1 MAQQSHVLIDA
12 DESIVADGATIRG
25 GGASGK
31 PAWEVRL
38 KTLRGGRSEGVQ
50 IVEINNGT
58 LAIDVLPT
66 RGMGIWRVRR
76 GKHTLGWQS
85 PARGPVHPAFVP
97 LMEPSGLGWLDGFDE
112 LLARCGLAGN
122 GPPEF
127 DDAGRLV
134 RPLHGLIS
142 NQPARRVELIVD
154 EAAGTLTVRGVVE
167 ESRFFFQSLRLT
179 TSITT
184 AIGSNEFSWTDEVE
198 NFSARDAVMQMLYHF
213 NIGLPLLRPGARIT
227 APVGIVAPK
236 TKVAAEEGV
245 DNWHVFPPPRSDSSE
260 QVYCFNL
267 LTDDAGETRV
277 LISGLTDEQAIGMR
291 WNTRTI
297 PCFTVWRNTPAEA
310 DGYVLGIEPATNFPN
325 PRAFEQQ
332 HDRVVKLAPGER
344 WNSGAVTVA
353 WHADAAAA
361 AKEETTIRAIQGDQ
375 PTKLHTSPRED
386 WSG

>member
-1 MAQQSHVLIDA
+1 MADRLHLLIDV
-12 DESIVADGATIRG
+12 DESIVADGTSIHG
-25 GGASGK
+25 GGMNGK

-38 KTLRGGRSEGVQ
+38 KTLHGGRSEGVH
-50 IVEINNGT
+50 IVEINNG
-58 LAIDVLPT
+58 LLNIDVLPT

-76 GKHTLGWQS
+76 GEHTLGWQS

-127 DDAGRLV
+127 DEAGRLV

-142 NQPARRVELIVD
+142 NQPARRVELIID

-167 ESRFFFQSLRLT
+167 ESRFFFQSLRMT

-184 AIGSNEFSWTDEVE
+184 SIGSSEFAWTDEVE

-213 NIGLPLLRPGARIT
+213 NIGLPLLRPGVRIT

-245 DNWHVFPPPRSDSSE
+245 DKWHLFPPPRGNSSE

-267 LTDDAGETRV
+267 FSTDVGETRV
-277 LISGLTDEQAIGMR
+277 LVSGLTDEQAIGMR
-291 WNTRTI
+291 FNTRAL
-297 PCFTVWRNTPAEA
+297 PCFTVWRNTPADV

-325 PRAFEQQ
+325 PRKFEQQ
-332 HDRVVKLAPGER
+332 HDRVVKLASGER
-344 WNSGAVTVA
+344 WHSGEVTIV
-353 WHADAAAA
+353 WLADAAAIS
-361 AKEETTIRAIQGDQ
+361 KEEATIRAIQGDR
-375 PTKLHTSPRED
+375 PTNVHTSPRED
-386 WSG
+386 WSA